1 MRGWDMKAIL
11 VLGLAL
17 LFAKAGLLAWE
28 TSGWLFAL
36 FAVVACVGAWF
47 LQTEEE
53 KQANIDWWRRRL

>member
-1 MRGWDMKAIL
+1 MKAIL

-17 LFAKAGLLAWE
+17 LFAKAGLLAWA

-36 FAVVACVGAWF
+36 FAVAACVGAWF

-53 KQANIDWWRRRL
+53 KEANRAWWRDRL